1 MIKKF
6 KQRIPA
12 LVRLQ
17 KQLSACIRQGRY
29 EDSTDAVSLALRA
42 DAILQQKQFS
52 FEVRCAQ
59 LDSTITNHLAQR
71 LITRLD
77 SYSH

>member
-6 KQRIPA
+6 KQRTSA
-12 LVRLQ
+12 LVALQ
-17 KQLSACIRQGRY
+17 KRLNGCLRQGRY

-42 DAILQQKQFS
+42 DAILSQKQFP

-59 LDSTITNHLAQR
+59 LDSTIMNHLAQL
-71 LITRLD
+71 LITRLG